1 MRNVTVDDMAFLFF
15 LILYEFL
22 LYCFISVDLILV
34 FSVFTI
40 FGRVCDIYVIMIM
53 IIGQDDCGVSVLIG
67 A

>member
-22 LYCFISVDLILV
+22 LYCFISVDLNLV

-40 FGRVCDIYVIMIM
+40 FGRVYDILIYIYV
-53 IIGQDDCGVSVLIG
+53 
-67 A
+67 

>member
-22 LYCFISVDLILV
+22 LYCFISVDLNLV

-40 FGRVCDIYVIMIM
+40 FGRVCDIYVSMIIM
-53 IIGQDDCGVSVLIG
+53 IIG